1 MKMDQNEHWM
11 LSYYRVSEI
20 GGAMFFGRL
29 ARTLPPG
36 MIQSDMTQ
44 HFADEA
50 RHATLWTKCIR
61 DLGAEPLRV
70 EGAYQ
75 DQYLAAT
82 GMPANLMEVFAI
94 TQVFE
99 QRVLRQY
106 SHHLAMPDAP
116 EPVKT
121 TLMTIMEDEKWH
133 ISWIRRELQRMESR
147 YGREEIES
155 TVRRM
160 QSADREVYHKMTT
173 EHAQRAAYITS
184 KMS

>member
-1 MKMDQNEHWM
+1 MNENDLWM

-36 MIQSDMTQ
+36 VIQSDMTQ

-50 RHATLWTKCIR
+50 QHAALWTKCIR
-61 DLGAEPLRV
+61 DMGTEPLRV
-70 EGAYQ
+70 AGAYQ
-75 DQYLAAT
+75 DQYLAVT
-82 GMPANLMEVFAI
+82 GMPINLMEVFAI

-106 SHHLAMPDAP
+106 SHHLSIPDAP
-116 EPVKT
+116 EPVRR
-121 TLMTIMEDEKWH
+121 TLHQIMADEKWH
-133 ISWIRRELQRMESR
+133 ISWIRRELLRMEAR
-147 YGREEIES
+147 YGREEIEK

-160 QSADREVYHKMTT
+160 QAADREVYHKMTV
-173 EHAQRAAYITS
+173 EHSERAAYITS
-184 KMS
+184 KAM

>member
-1 MKMDQNEHWM
+1 MNENDLWM

-36 MIQSDMTQ
+36 LIQADMTQ

-50 RHATLWTKCIR
+50 QHAALWTKCIR
-61 DLGAEPLRV
+61 DMDAEPMRI

-106 SHHLAMPDAP
+106 SHHLTMPDAP
-116 EPVKT
+116 EPVRQ
-121 TLMTIMEDEKWH
+121 TLTTIMEDEKWH
-133 ISWIRRELQRMESR
+133 VAWIRRELIQMESR
-147 YGREEIES
+147 YGKEEIED
-155 TVRRM
+155 TVKRM
-160 QSADREVYHKMTT
+160 QAADREVYHKMTT
-173 EHAQRAAYITS
+173 EHSERAAYIS
-184 KMS
+184 RKAF

>member
-1 MKMDQNEHWM
+1 MDENELWM

-50 RHATLWTKCIR
+50 QHAALWTKCIR
-61 DLGAEPLRV
+61 DMGAEPVRV
-70 EGAYQ
+70 AGAYQ

-82 GMPANLMEVFAI
+82 GKPANLMEVLAI

-106 SHHLAMPDAP
+106 SHHLAMPEAP
-116 EPVKT
+116 EPVRN
-121 TLMTIMEDEKWH
+121 TLLKIMDDERWH
-133 ISWIRRELQRMESR
+133 ISWIRRELQQMESR
-147 YGREEIES
+147 YGRAEIQE
-155 TVRRM
+155 TLRRM
-160 QSADREVYHKMTT
+160 QIADREVYNKMTT

-184 KMS
+184 RMS